1 MTINEN
7 SGYVWVNL
15 NLLMYRV
22 KVSLLLEYTNLLSE
36 QSYLAATDNLK
47 NQGF

>member
-1 MTINEN
+1 MSESI
-7 SGYVWVNL
+7 L
-15 NLLMYRV
+15 RI
-22 KVSLLLEYTNLLSE
+22 SLLLEYTNLFSE